1 MNDRVM
7 QFRVGVMV
15 LATAIIAGILI
26 VIFGDLPSL
35 VQRTYPL
42 RMNFSDARGVTPG
55 TPVRKNGILVG
66 RVTNVALD
74 EKGGVNVVADID
86 AAVPI
91 YKDEEA
97 RISGSI
103 LGDAEISLI
112 PGIIQPQREKV
123 GQNDI
128 LRGAAARNPFD
139 VFASLEPKLGL
150 ALESLVQASES
161 VNRLSA
167 NLDRTLLNPENGDRF
182 QQLVRKTESTLDQF
196 SLAMTNINA
205 VVGNAAAREEILDT
219 ISSLP
224 EVIGELKSTV
234 KGIGATV
241 ETADRNLRNLEGL
254 TKPLGERGGEMVA
267 QIDKTIG
274 RLDSVL
280 QEIASFAKA
289 LGDSQGTLGKLVN
302 DPKVYDE
309 LALAVSNVN
318 HLTLELRPIVD
329 DVRVF
334 TDKIARHPEQLGVRG
349 ALDRRPAGIK

>member
-26 VIFGDLPSL
+26 VLFGDLPSL

-66 RVTNVALD
+66 RVATVALD
-74 EKGGVNVVADID
+74 AKGGVNVVAEID
-86 AAVPI
+86 STVPI

-97 RISGSI
+97 RISGSL
-103 LGDAEISLI
+103 LGDAEISLV
-112 PGIIQPQREKV
+112 PGIIQPQREKIAESDV
-123 GQNDI
+123 

-150 ALESLVQASES
+150 ALDSLVQASES

-167 NLDRTLLNPENGDRF
+167 TLDHTLLNPENGERF
-182 QQLVRKTESTLDQF
+182 QALVKKTEKTLDDF

-219 ISSLP
+219 IGALP
-224 EVIGELKSTV
+224 EVIADLRGTV
-234 KGIGATV
+234 KGIGTTV
-241 ETADRNLRNLEGL
+241 EAADRNLRNLEGL

-274 RLDSVL
+274 RLDAVL